1 MSKKHGFHNTGIDQ
15 SFIISQTDIVFV
27 LTAALLHIYLVPG
40 TEFKGWHVHP
50 NFWTRGHNIF
60 WPPIFCDKK

>member
-40 TEFKGWHVHP
+40 TEFKG
-50 NFWTRGHNIF
+50 
-60 WPPIFCDKK
+60 